1 MREERQEDT
10 GGTQSEIDQVMVKI
24 NQKNHDTDNSA
35 TLTAIVFKEQKISLN
50 SIYLYAS
57 FYYSYSNTFISC
69 FFWYLLA
76 FLCHMFL
83 HSAAT
88 LGKIGLGLSWK

>member
-10 GGTQSEIDQVMVKI
+10 GGTQSEIDQVMVKTK
-24 NQKNHDTDNSA
+24 QKKNDTDNSA
-35 TLTAIVFKEQKISLN
+35 TLTTIVFKDQKISLN

-57 FYYSYSNTFISC
+57 TVTATHLLVV

-76 FLCHMFL
+76 FL
-83 HSAAT
+83 
-88 LGKIGLGLSWK
+88 